1 MLTKR
6 HVATVLT
13 AVMAAGCVSMGGAW
27 AAKPSPATSHR
38 ASHYAEGNRHCQVPE
53 QQQSGSTGLLGHIV
67 TGGVIGETIE
77 RAHLCRIDLT
87 LLDSSEPAPRTGG
100 AV

>member
-13 AVMAAGCVSMGGAW
+13 AVMAAGCVSVGSAW
-27 AAKPSPATSHR
+27 AAKPSPTTSNR
-38 ASHYAEGNRHCQVPE
+38 SSHYAEANRTCQVPE
-53 QQQSGSTGLLGHIV
+53 QQNGSTGLLGHIV
-67 TGGVIGETIE
+67 TGGVIGDTID

-87 LLDSSEPAPRTGG
+87 LLDNAEPAPHTGG